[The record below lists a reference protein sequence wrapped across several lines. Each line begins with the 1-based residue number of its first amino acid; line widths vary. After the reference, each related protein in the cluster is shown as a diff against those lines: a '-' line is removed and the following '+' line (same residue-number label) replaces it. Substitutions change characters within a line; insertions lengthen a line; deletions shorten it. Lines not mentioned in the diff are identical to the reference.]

1 MTNIDDVPKKH
12 RAIVS
17 LNSDFINIVTCSGYR
32 MIAED
37 YSQKN
42 EFLSIDEND
51 AEIGKHLREALSLSR
66 FVDPDKD
73 EELDLY
79 LFDQERYREWLD
91 DVNKKFGY
99 KTKKALFHS
108 MVMCHLTLYEGQIT
122 IEPWR
127 QESLNGWDREGLRG
141 KEITISENCT
151 DEELGAAAR
160 LALSR
165 CTSKFIKK

>member
-1 MTNIDDVPKKH
+1 MTNIDEVPH
-12 RAIVS
+12 ENWSVIR
-17 LNSDFINIVTCSGYR
+17 INKEVTCSGYR
-32 MIAED
+32 MTTGD

-42 EFLSIDEND
+42 EFLSPDTSDET
-51 AEIGKHLREALSLSR
+51 IGKHLREALDLSR
-66 FVDPDKD
+66 FVHPDED

-79 LFDQERYREWLD
+79 LFDHDRYKEWLA
-91 DVNKKFGY
+91 DVNKTFGY

-108 MVMCHLTLYEGQIT
+108 MTMCHLSLYEGQIT

-141 KEITISENCT
+141 KEVTVPETCT
-151 DEELGAAAR
+151 DAELGAAAR